1 MLSFKRLNFPS
12 GLRQDYLSASSDL
25 QEVLQLDPNVREAEQ
40 ELEEVTALLRQSLM
54 ENAAK
59 VKHTHCG
66 NKVNVKLII
75 SGF

>member
-1 MLSFKRLNFPS
+1 MSSS
-12 GLRQDYLSASSDL
+12 GDL

-59 VKHTHCG
+59 VLMHECLKLNTFQYEFILSG
-66 NKVNVKLII
+66 LKVFKKK
-75 SGF
+75 